1 MLPGSD
7 NSYWDQHY
15 ADESDSC
22 ASVDPLPNG
31 HPIDPPGSVGTV
43 VDLWRA
49 AADGSEGPAHGWNNT
64 CGAAFPSNMGDRQK
78 YDQGT
83 SEDYTDWP
91 SDYYNFV
98 TGASCQ
104 PGPLAAESRE
114 GAIVTAHNGF
124 EEALFEAE
132 VLDIVGQGGGRPQR
146 LIDFEQLRKPVWKPP
161 ATQTA
166 LRVWK
171 AASGQPQKLGL
182 ACLKH
187 HR

>member
-49 AADGSEGPAHGWNNT
+49 AADGSEGPARGWNNS

-91 SDYYNFV
+91 ADYYNFV
-98 TGASCQ
+98 TG
-104 PGPLAAESRE
+104 E
-114 GAIVTAHNGF
+114 
-124 EEALFEAE
+124 
-132 VLDIVGQGGGRPQR
+132 
-146 LIDFEQLRKPVWKPP
+146 
-161 ATQTA
+161 
-166 LRVWK
+166 
-171 AASGQPQKLGL
+171 
-182 ACLKH
+182 H
-187 HR
+187 HRL

>member
-1 MLPGSD
+1 MRLLLPGSD

-49 AADGSEGPAHGWNNT
+49 AADGSEGPARGWNNS

-91 SDYYNFV
+91 TDYYNFV

-161 ATQTA
+161 ATNGA
-166 LRVWK
+166 ESLE
-171 AASGQPQKLGL
+171 SGQRPAAKIGPGL
-182 ACLKH
+182 
-187 HR
+187 

>member
-1 MLPGSD
+1 MRNNRPNPLCGALTRCGLLPGSD

-31 HPIDPPGSVGTV
+31 HPIDPPGSVGTI

-49 AADGSEGPAHGWNNT
+49 AADGSEGPAHGWNNS

-91 SDYYNFV
+91 ADYYNFV

-146 LIDFEQLRKPVWKPP
+146 IVDCRIR
-161 ATQTA
+161 TA
-166 LRVWK
+166 SETRLE
-171 AASGQPQKLGL
+171 AASNK
-182 ACLKH
+182 
-187 HR
+187 RR